1 MSGVTIELDVRDG
14 VAVLAFNRP
23 DAGNG
28 INLELGTALRDA
40 TAAVAND
47 ASVRALLLRGTGKN
61 FCVGGDLKHFA
72 SLGDG
77 IAPALREL
85 ADLLHES
92 VLTIHGLQVP
102 VVTAVQGNAAGA
114 GMSLSLL
121 GDVCVASRSAR
132 FRMAYTAIGFTPDG
146 GGSWMLPRLVGPRV
160 AADLVLTNR
169 TLDAEE
175 AQQLGIVSRIVEDD
189 ALQSESEALVAQL
202 ADGPTGAFGHTKR
215 LLAASPTATFEAQ
228 LEAESISIS
237 SRAGEPEGQ
246 EGLAAFLEKRA
257 PKFR

>member
-1 MSGVTIELDVRDG
+1 VTIELDIKDG

-28 INLELGTALRDA
+28 INLEFGNDLRDA
-40 TAAVAND
+40 TSAVASD
-47 ASVRALLLRGTGKN
+47 AAVRALLIRGNGKN

-72 SLGDG
+72 SVGDR
-77 IAPALREL
+77 ITPALREL

-92 VLTIHGLQVP
+92 VLTIHGLTVP

-114 GMSLSLL
+114 GFSLALL
-121 GDVCVASRSAR
+121 GDVCLAASSAR
-132 FRMAYTAIGFTPDG
+132 FRLAYTAIGFTPDG

-160 AADLVLTNR
+160 AADLALTNR

-175 AQQLGIVSRIVEDD
+175 ALRLGIVSRVVPDD
-189 ALQSESEALVAQL
+189 ALTSEAEGLVQQL
-202 ADGPTGAFGHTKR
+202 AEGPTSAFAHTKR
-215 LLAASPTATFEAQ
+215 LLAASPNATLEQQ
-228 LEAESISIS
+228 LEQESISIS
-237 SRAGEPEGQ
+237 TRAGEPEGQ

>member
-1 MSGVTIELDVRDG
+1 MTIELDVRDG

-28 INLELGTALRDA
+28 INLELGRDFRDA
-40 TAAVAND
+40 TAQVAGD
-47 ASVRALLLRGTGKN
+47 ASVRALLIRGNGKN
-61 FCVGGDLKHFA
+61 FCVGGDLKHFS

-77 IAPALREL
+77 ITPALREL

-92 VLTIHGLQVP
+92 VLTVHGLAVP

-121 GDVCVASRSAR
+121 GDVCVAARSAR

-169 TLDAEE
+169 TLDADE
-175 AQQLGIVSRIVEDD
+175 AQRLGIVSRIVDDD
-189 ALQSESEALVAQL
+189 ALQSEAEALVQQL
-202 ADGPTGAFGHTKR
+202 ADGPTSAFGHTKG
-215 LLAASPTATFEAQ
+215 LLAASATATFEDQ
-228 LEAESISIS
+228 LAAESISIS
-237 SRAGEPEGQ
+237 TRAGEPEGQ
-246 EGLAAFLEKRA
+246 EGLAAFLEKRQ
-257 PKFR
+257 PRFR

>member
-1 MSGVTIELDVRDG
+1 VTIELDIRDG

-28 INLELGTALRDA
+28 INLEFGTDLRDA
-40 TAAVAND
+40 SAKVAAD
-47 ASVRALLLRGTGKN
+47 ASVRALLIRGNGKN

-77 IAPALREL
+77 ITPALREL

-92 VLTIHGLQVP
+92 VLNIHGLTVP

-114 GMSLSLL
+114 GFSLSLL
-121 GDVCVASRSAR
+121 GDVCVAARSAK

-146 GGSWMLPRLVGPRV
+146 GSSWMLPRLVGPRV
-160 AADLVLTNR
+160 AADLSLTNR

-175 AQQLGIVSRIVEDD
+175 AQRLGLVSRIVDDD
-189 ALQSESEALVAQL
+189 ALVPDSEALVQQL
-202 ADGPTGAFGHTKR
+202 TDGPTGAFGYTKR
-215 LLAASPTATFEAQ
+215 LLAESPGATFEAQ
-228 LEAESISIS
+228 LDAESISIS
-237 SRAGEPEGQ
+237 TRAGEPEGQ
-246 EGLAAFLEKRA
+246 EGLAAFLEKRP